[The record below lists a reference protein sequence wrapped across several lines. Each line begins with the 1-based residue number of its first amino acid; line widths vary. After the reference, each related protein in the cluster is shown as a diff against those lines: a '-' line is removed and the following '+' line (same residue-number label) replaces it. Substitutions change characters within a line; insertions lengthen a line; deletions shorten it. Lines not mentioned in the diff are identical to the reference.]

1 MERDFLGLGSK
12 NSPLTVKEEACDGA
26 KESASVKSSGMHLS
40 FSNKV
45 SAVPQFLS
53 FKAPQEDRS
62 RKMAHDSLVSSGFM
76 SVSTADAFDCNQ
88 KPYSGT
94 VQKNTILDKQGGNHY
109 VMFDANQV
117 QRPQEMRMFPISSI
131 PNQTIA
137 VSMTT
142 PVLHSHLNSTG
153 QSVAGNTV
161 NPKPLGGVS
170 IVSPVSVLPP
180 TSSIIGTTNL
190 RNASKPNGAPAQ
202 LTIFYN
208 GSVCVYDDVSP
219 QKAQAIML
227 LAGNGSSLTNNK
239 TLPAAQMQTSILGP
253 SVGDGYIGKN
263 SHITSPCPGLPGT
276 ISMTSHVAS
285 ESGGG
290 PSYTKEITMVKP
302 ISVLASNNQPE
313 PAKAISSVGSA
324 ASSLIQTVAVPQA
337 RKASLARFLEK
348 RKERVLSTSPYNNVN
363 RKSPDCN
370 SPGSEGLSLSVN
382 SCGSCLLP
390 PIN

>member
-1 MERDFLGLGSK
+1 
-12 NSPLTVKEEACDGA
+12 
-26 KESASVKSSGMHLS
+26 
-40 FSNKV
+40 
-45 SAVPQFLS
+45 
-53 FKAPQEDRS
+53 
-62 RKMAHDSLVSSGFM
+62 MAHDSLVSSGFM

-88 KPYSGT
+88 KPYSST
-94 VQKNTILDKQGGNHY
+94 VQQGGNHY

-117 QRPQEMRMFPISSI
+117 QRPQEMRMFPISSK

-142 PVLHSHLNSTG
+142 PVLHSHLTSTG

-170 IVSPVSVLPP
+170 IISPVSVLPP
-180 TSSIIGTTNL
+180 TSSIIGML
-190 RNASKPNGAPAQ
+190 SKPNGAPAQ

-227 LAGNGSSLTNNK
+227 LAGNSSSLTNNK
-239 TLPAAQMQTSILGP
+239 TLPAAQMQTSIPGP
-253 SVGDGYIGKN
+253 SV
-263 SHITSPCPGLPGT
+263 
-276 ISMTSHVAS
+276 
-285 ESGGG
+285 GGG

-324 ASSLIQTVAVPQA
+324 APSLIQTVAVPQA

-348 RKERVLSTSPYNNVN
+348 RKERVLSTSPYNVN

-382 SCGSCLLP
+382 SSGSCLLP

>member
-26 KESASVKSSGMHLS
+26 KESVASVKSSGMHLS

-88 KPYSGT
+88 KPYSST
-94 VQKNTILDKQGGNHY
+94 VQKNTILDKQWGNHY
-109 VMFDANQV
+109 VMFDANQ
-117 QRPQEMRMFPISSI
+117 FF
-131 PNQTIA
+131 
-137 VSMTT
+137 T
-142 PVLHSHLNSTG
+142 PTLTSTG

-161 NPKPLGGVS
+161 NPEPLGGVS

-324 ASSLIQTVAVPQA
+324 APSLIQTVAVPQA

-348 RKERVLSTSPYNNVN
+348 RKERVLSTAPYNVN

-382 SCGSCLLP
+382 SSGSCLLP